1 MDTQHGLKC
10 HLPEDNPRSFGMEN
24 SNAVNAVGFTGF
36 QSNKCPKGIPEPTG
50 RAPHA
55 GEMKRAESRI

>member
-1 MDTQHGLKC
+1 
-10 HLPEDNPRSFGMEN
+10 MEN